1 MAQGWGKF
9 YEHGKQDKKAEEIEI
24 KRQSEGHTRCPM
36 CGCGSF
42 SSRIK
47 KGLLY
52 RTCTNEPCSFE
63 LEPIE

>member
-1 MAQGWGKF
+1 MAQGWNKF

-24 KRQSEGHTRCPM
+24 KRQSQGQSRCPL

-42 SSRIK
+42 SMKLKNSLI
-47 KGLLY
+47 Y
-52 RTCTNEPCSFE
+52 RTCKNDKCAHE